1 MDTVLKIGSIAGL
14 DSEELEHSLKERLM
28 REKIDENKREAD
40 EQMVMG
46 VPTIYFNEFR
56 VHGVQSPD
64 IYRDIIKKHLLN

>member
-1 MDTVLKIGSIAGL
+1 MINEGAAAVGANCSLGSDAMLKIAR
-14 DSEELEHSLKERLM
+14 EM
-28 REKIDENKREAD
+28 REKIDENKRDAD